1 MESFA
6 SMVSA
11 PVGRKAAAFGSH
23 CQREWEALVDSLRL
37 SPQQTRIVKLILQG
51 KADKQIAREMGL
63 RVPTVRAHLTR
74 VFHRLGVTDRVGL
87 VVRVFAGG
95 SAMPEPDERT

>member
-1 MESFA
+1 MQSLA
-6 SMVSA
+6 GMSSA
-11 PVGRKAAAFGSH
+11 PVGRKAAAFRSH
-23 CQREWEALVDSLRL
+23 CQREWQALVDSLRL
-37 SPQQTRIVKLILQG
+37 WPQQPRIVKLILQG

-74 VFHRLGVTDRVGL
+74 VFQKLGVTDRVGV
-87 VVRVFAGG
+87 VVRVFAGA